1 MSIFYIPNKPF
12 SETFNLTIYDLL
24 QADPNALQIMI
35 MAYKYLNNEY
45 EQKIYQGEVEIEISN
60 EITEKN
66 EILVSVNFKEEDF
79 ILTEVDAWYATYVIT
94 YNNELVL
101 AGPSYKK
108 INEEFTY
115 EFNVEANDEKP
126 IALLQK
132 WINLDSIKVTNV
144 LVDEHKYFYIGKNR
158 KIISEN
164 SDKFDNV
171 ILTKDN
177 ESEEIT
183 WRLPRY
189 YDGVDLTT
197 KNISIYYI
205 RPIEKDNTPGGE
217 SEPQGLTETLTVEKW
232 DDDYLW
238 ATWVITDLVT
248 NVAGILTYSIIVEG
262 DGLKDE
268 YFWQSYPSTFL
279 IEEGI
284 YGNLP
289 TGEQDFSFID
299 KESFRTDVYQTIE
312 ELKAIHEAGEVKW
325 QSLAD
330 LL

>member
-1 MSIFYIPNKPF
+1 MSVFYIPNKPF
-12 SETFNLTIYDLL
+12 SEIFNLTIYDLL

-158 KIISEN
+158 KIVSEI

-205 RPIEKDNTPGGE
+205 RPIEKDNTSGGE
-217 SEPQGLTETLTVEKW
+217 LEPQGLTETLTVEKW

-238 ATWVITDLVT
+238 ATWMVTDLVT
-248 NVAGILTYSIIVEG
+248 NVAGVLTYSIIVEG

-284 YGNLP
+284 YGILP
-289 TGEQDFSFID
+289 IGEQDFSFID
-299 KESFRTDVYQTIE
+299 KESFRIDVYQTIE
-312 ELKAIHEAGEVKW
+312 ELKAIHEAGEIKW